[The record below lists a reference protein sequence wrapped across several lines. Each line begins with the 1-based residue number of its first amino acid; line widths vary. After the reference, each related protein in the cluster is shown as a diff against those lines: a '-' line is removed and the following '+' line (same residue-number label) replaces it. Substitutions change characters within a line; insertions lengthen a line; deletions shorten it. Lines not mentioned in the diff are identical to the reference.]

1 MKMNNKTQYRFEPE
15 TWILYKQYF
24 GNITIETIQESWIY
38 AFENNLIP
46 PTIKGFILDY
56 TQGTFDFP
64 LQDFQKISAFY
75 REHLDVF
82 DGFRIGIVT
91 HNPKDQIVPKLVAM
105 EDQGYHS
112 KEFSTMKAALTWV
125 LENPELK

>member
-1 MKMNNKTQYRFEPE
+1 MNENSSYSFDAESG
-15 TWILYKQYF
+15 ILFKRYF
-24 GNITIETIQESWIY
+24 GNITIEIIKESWLK

-46 PTIKGFILDY
+46 DDVKGFILDY

-82 DGFRIGIVT
+82 DGLRVGIVT

-112 KEFSTMKAALTWV
+112 KEFSTMEAAVAWV
-125 LENPELK
+125 LANPGLI